1 MFRSAS
7 RSALHSA
14 RSRVLPSTSIP
25 RRFVSTAPADRPRS
39 WKGSAVRWG
48 LAGALVYYYNTSSV
62 FADES
67 AYAIHAP
74 PETRVESETL
84 PTLDQIAAER
94 RSKKPAPAPAPT
106 TETVATSADVAAP
119 GSPNELEEEAEQQG
133 AFNEETGEINWDCPC
148 LGGMAHGPCGED
160 FRAAFS
166 CFVYSKE
173 EPKGVDCIDKFKN
186 MQDCFRQHPD
196 VYGAELDDD
205 EETAATGEPAPAL
218 ADESSPGLSAS
229 PAGVEPSAAHASAP
243 PAQSNMHTAADKGE
257 KVSDRR
263 DDPASIQGK
272 QERSQAATQQ
282 VKSQHDITSESDQM
296 VPKAA
301 HDATGETSK
310 GSK

>member
-1 MFRSAS
+1 
-7 RSALHSA
+7 
-14 RSRVLPSTSIP
+14 
-25 RRFVSTAPADRPRS
+25 
-39 WKGSAVRWG
+39 
-48 LAGALVYYYNTSSV
+48 VYYYNTSSV

-67 AYAIHAP
+67 ACKLTKGESYQHLLTVAPDAIHAP
-74 PETRVESETL
+74 PETRIESETL

-94 RSKKPAPAPAPT
+94 QSKKPSPAPSPASS

-205 EETAATGEPAPAL
+205 EDPAAPGEPAPAL

-229 PAGVEPSAAHASAP
+229 PTGVEPSASHASAP
-243 PAQSNMHTAADKGE
+243 PAQSNMQTSVGRGE

-263 DDPASIQGK
+263 DDPASIKGK

-282 VKSQHDITSESDQM
+282 VNSQHDITSESDQM

-301 HDATGETSK
+301 HDATGEVSK